1 MLDKLYGLKISSRWQ
16 VWYILPI
23 VVILVALVVM
33 LSIGLPAGSAK
44 EGINIGLDFEGGTQI
59 TVDLGDEAL
68 GNAYN
73 ENVNKLT
80 KAIEVSRTVE
90 YNGESVSVGAPDVSY
105 VQRISQGGSN
115 AIRIKYKNITDDSN
129 LMRVV
134 NQTICDEI
142 YALYNVNP
150 ETNTYFVTYR
160 STSAT
165 ATTGL
170 LKDAILA
177 ASIAIVL
184 IMVYIIIR
192 FELFSGISAVVALIH
207 DIIIMFA
214 LTVIFQIEINSSY
227 IAAIVT
233 IVAYSINNT
242 IVVFDRVR
250 EQKKTF
256 DAKHMNYAFVADDAI
271 IKTLSR
277 TMFTSITTMIMVIF
291 LAILGVPTMREFTLP
306 ILFGL
311 VAGTYSSMF
320 IAAPTWAAINNG
332 LIKYRMRKYAK
343 YKAIK

>member
-1 MLDKLYGLKISSRWQ
+1 MLDKLYGLKIASRWQ
-16 VWYILPI
+16 LWYVLPI
-23 VVILVALVVM
+23 VIILVALTVM
-33 LSIGLPAGSAK
+33 LSIGIPAGNAK
-44 EGINIGLDFEGGTQI
+44 EGINIGIDFEGGTQI

-68 GNAYN
+68 GDAYN
-73 ENVNKLT
+73 TNVSKLI
-80 KAIEVSRTVE
+80 KAIEVDRTVE
-90 YNGESVSVGAPDVSY
+90 YNGETVSVKAPQVSY
-105 VQRISQGGSN
+105 TQRISQGGSN
-115 AIRIKYKNITDDSN
+115 AIRIKYKNVTEDSN
-129 LMRVV
+129 LMRIV
-134 NQTICDEI
+134 NQTITDEL
-142 YALYNVNP
+142 YTLYNVNP

-165 ATTGL
+165 ATTDL
-170 LKDAILA
+170 LKDTILA
-177 ASIAIVL
+177 ASIAILL
-184 IMVYIIIR
+184 IMVYIVIR
-192 FELFSGISAVVALIH
+192 FELFSGISAVIALLH

-250 EQKKTF
+250 EHKRTY
-256 DAKHMNYAFVADDAI
+256 DAKHINYIEVCDDAV
-271 IKTLSR
+271 IKTFNR
-277 TMFTSITTMIMVIF
+277 TMFTSLTTMIMVIF

-332 LIKYRMRKYAK
+332 LIRSRSKKYAK
-343 YKAIK
+343 YKAVK